1 MDADLSE
8 NRFLTTELLTASFGL
23 QASPKPSSNPIIK
36 NMGKIKI
43 LSADVANKI
52 AAGEVVERPASV
64 IKELIENAVD
74 AGSTSIR
81 VEIRAG
87 GKRLIHVSDNGSGM
101 EREDALL
108 ALERH
113 ATSKVNR
120 IEDLECIQTFGFRG
134 EALASIASVSQFEL
148 LTRTADALE
157 GTKVSVEGGVFR
169 SVQESGCSPGT
180 HMSINNLFYN
190 VPARL
195 KFLKTDTTEMNHVTN
210 QVTWAALAH
219 PNIHFSLT
227 HNGRSILDVRAC
239 DSHLERVRLL
249 YGKEFADNLIEFTEE
264 LPDLKIYGL
273 LGKPEF
279 TKPNR
284 EYQLFFL
291 NQRPIRSRIIGAALT
306 EALDAMVAKGRQP
319 VALLFLTLEPETVD
333 VNVHPAKI
341 EVRFRNERTIY
352 SGIVRILRNAV
363 HKAKYI
369 PKIETP
375 AEPTQSEE
383 DAETRDTSIQQRI
396 STPRHIPTARGQR
409 ATTPVAR
416 TQRTETPPVPT
427 QEVGDGEQE
436 TEIIDASAV
445 QAPSTPTEIVVQ
457 PPQQE
462 IPDGVNLSLLDFEDV
477 QLKTNLFKTYIVAE
491 AGDKI
496 FFIDQH
502 VAAERVL
509 YERFVNQMQA
519 EGIPVQG
526 LLLPVTLEA
535 TPQQLSI
542 LKVHGDIFNKLGFD
556 LEEFGGNTILIR
568 AIPSPLPTRV
578 AAQTITDLLDK
589 LPEAPHTE
597 VQLPEAIDNAL
608 ITLACKSAVKAG
620 DTLDTKEMINLIKEL
635 SEAKLP
641 FNCPHSRPI
650 IVEMGRDELER
661 RFHR

>member
-1 MDADLSE
+1 M
-8 NRFLTTELLTASFGL
+8 
-23 QASPKPSSNPIIK
+23 P
-36 NMGKIKI
+36 KIKI

-64 IKELIENAVD
+64 VKELVENAVD
-74 AGSTSIR
+74 AGSTNIR

-87 GKRLIHVSDNGSGM
+87 GKRLIRVSDNGIGM
-101 EREDALL
+101 AREDALL

-120 IEDLECIQTFGFRG
+120 IEDLENIQTFGFRG

-148 LTRTADALE
+148 LTRAADAME
-157 GTKVSVEGGVFR
+157 GTKVNVDGGVFR

-195 KFLKTDTTEMNHVTN
+195 KFLKSDTTEVNHITN

-219 PNIHFSLT
+219 PNIQFSLT

-239 DSHLERVRLL
+239 DTYLARARLI
-249 YGKEFADNLIEFTEE
+249 YGKEFAENLIEFEEE
-264 LPDLKIYGL
+264 LPDLQLYCL

-284 EYQLFFL
+284 DYQLSFL
-291 NQRPIRSRIIGAALT
+291 NQRPIRSRIINAAIT
-306 EALDAMVAKGRQP
+306 EALGAMVAKDRQP
-319 VALLFLTLEPETVD
+319 VALLFLTMEPNTVD

-341 EVRFRNERTIY
+341 EVRFRNERMVY
-352 SGIVRILRNAV
+352 SGIVRIIRSAIQ
-363 HKAKYI
+363 KAKYI

-375 AEPTQSEE
+375 IENADEDGRGVRNIAGARPGRRMPPRQRPSPTWTGGHPNKPSGAGVQNDSTASIDDVTAARE
-383 DAETRDTSIQQRI
+383 DNVNPPD
-396 STPRHIPTARGQR
+396 
-409 ATTPVAR
+409 AT
-416 TQRTETPPVPT
+416 
-427 QEVGDGEQE
+427 EQPLG
-436 TEIIDASAV
+436 T
-445 QAPSTPTEIVVQ
+445 TKNVQ
-457 PPQQE
+457 PPQQP
-462 IPDGVNLSLLDFEDV
+462 IPGGARLTLLDFDGVE
-477 QLKTNLFKTYIVAE
+477 LKTNLFKTYIVAE
-491 AGDKI
+491 AKDKV

-509 YERFVNQMQA
+509 YERFVHQLK
-519 EGIPVQG
+519 EDGIPVQG
-526 LLLPVTLEA
+526 LLLPVTLES
-535 TPQQLSI
+535 TPQQI
-542 LKVHGDIFNKLGFD
+542 ATFKMHGDIFKKLGFD
-556 LEEFGGNTILIR
+556 LEDFGGNTILIR
-568 AIPSPLPTRV
+568 AIPSPLPTRA
-578 AAQTITDLLDK
+578 AAQAVTDLLDG
-589 LPEAPHTE
+589 LPEEPPSE
-597 VQLPEAIDNAL
+597 VQLPEALDKAL

-620 DTLDTKEMINLIKEL
+620 DALDTKEMLNLVREL

>member
-1 MDADLSE
+1 M
-8 NRFLTTELLTASFGL
+8 
-23 QASPKPSSNPIIK
+23 P
-36 NMGKIKI
+36 KIKI

-64 IKELIENAVD
+64 VKELVENAVD

-81 VEIRAG
+81 VEVRAG
-87 GKRLIHVSDNGSGM
+87 GKRLIRASDNGTGM
-101 EREDALL
+101 MREDALL

-120 IEDLECIQTFGFRG
+120 IEDLDQIQTFGFRG

-148 LTRTADALE
+148 LTRTADALT
-157 GTKVSVEGGVFR
+157 GTKVNVDGGVFR
-169 SVQESGCSPGT
+169 AVQESGCSPGT
-180 HMSINNLFYN
+180 HMSVNNLFYN

-195 KFLKTDTTEMNHVTN
+195 KFLKTDTTEMNHVTK
-210 QVTWAALAH
+210 QVTWTALAH
-219 PNIHFSLT
+219 PNVQFSLT
-227 HNGRSILDVRAC
+227 HNTRSILDVRAC
-239 DSHLERVRLL
+239 DAHLERVRLI
-249 YGKEFADNLIEFTEE
+249 YGKEFAENLIEFTEE
-264 LPDLKIYGL
+264 LPDLKMYGL

-291 NQRPIRSRIIGAALT
+291 NQRPIRSHIISAALT
-306 EALDAMVAKGRQP
+306 EALNSMIAKDRQP
-319 VALLFLTLEPETVD
+319 VAFLFLTLDPEAVD

-352 SGIVRILRNAV
+352 SGIVRMLRNAI

-375 AEPTQSEE
+375 VESSQSEG
-383 DAETRDTSIQQRI
+383 DTDTRDISLSQRV
-396 STPRHIPTARGQR
+396 STPRHTPGPRTRGRHSDERMGHTGHGQR
-409 ATTPVAR
+409 TTPVAQ
-416 TQRTETPPVPT
+416 TSSVPSLQTEDNST
-427 QEVGDGEQE
+427 E
-436 TEIIDASAV
+436 TEITDVPEMQIPV
-445 QAPSTPTEIVVQ
+445 TPPGIVVQ
-457 PPQQE
+457 PPQQQ
-462 IPDGVNLSLLDFEDV
+462 IPEGVNLSLLDFENV

-491 AGDKI
+491 ARDKI

-519 EGIPVQG
+519 DGIPVQG
-526 LLLPVTLEA
+526 LLLPVTLETTA
-535 TPQQLSI
+535 QQLGT
-542 LKVHGDIFNKLGFD
+542 LKIHGDIFKKIGFD

-578 AAQTITDLLDK
+578 AAQTVTDLLDK
-589 LPEAPHTE
+589 LPTAPHTD
-597 VQLPEAIDNAL
+597 VQIPEAIDKAL

-620 DTLDTKEMINLIKEL
+620 DTLDTKEMMNLIKEL

>member
-1 MDADLSE
+1 M
-8 NRFLTTELLTASFGL
+8 
-23 QASPKPSSNPIIK
+23 P
-36 NMGKIKI
+36 KIKI

-64 IKELIENAVD
+64 VKELVENAID
-74 AGSTSIR
+74 AGGTSIR

-87 GKRLIHVSDNGSGM
+87 GKRLIRVSDNGAGM

-113 ATSKVNR
+113 ATSKVNG

-134 EALASIASVSQFEL
+134 EALASIASVSQCEL

-157 GTKVSVEGGVFR
+157 GTKVDVEGGVFR
-169 SVQESGCSPGT
+169 SVKESGCSPGT

-195 KFLKTDTTEMNHVTN
+195 KFLKTDTTEMNHITN

-219 PNIHFSLT
+219 PNIHFSLA
-227 HNGRSILDVRAC
+227 HNGRSVLDVRSC
-239 DSHLERVRLL
+239 DSYLERARLL
-249 YGKEFADNLIEFTEE
+249 YGREFAENLIEFTEE
-264 LPDLKIYGL
+264 LPDLKMYGL

-306 EALDAMVAKGRQP
+306 EALDAMVAKDRQP

-333 VNVHPAKI
+333 VNVHPAKF

-352 SGIVRILRNAV
+352 SGVVRMLRDAV
-363 HKAKYI
+363 HRAKYI

-375 AEPTQSEE
+375 IEPTQSKG
-383 DAETRDTSIQQRI
+383 ETEGSRDTPLSQRV
-396 STPRHIPTARGQR
+396 STPGSPPVAGRGQR
-409 ATTPVAR
+409 TTPIAQVHR
-416 TQRTETPPVPT
+416 RQTSPVTP
-427 QEVGDGEQE
+427 QE
-436 TEIIDASAV
+436 TESSDQETINTSEA
-445 QAPSTPTEIVVQ
+445 QTPSIPTEIVVQ
-457 PPQQE
+457 PPQQR
-462 IPDGVNLSLLDFEDV
+462 IPDDANLSLLDFENV
-477 QLKTNLFKTYIVAE
+477 QLKTNLFKTYIVVE
-491 AGDKI
+491 SGDKI

-509 YERFVNQMQA
+509 YERFVNQV
-519 EGIPVQG
+519 ETDGIPVQG
-526 LLLPVTLEA
+526 LLLPVTLEV
-535 TPQQLSI
+535 TPQQLGV
-542 LKVHGDIFNKLGFD
+542 LKIHGDIFKKLGFD
-556 LEEFGGNTILIR
+556 LDEFGGNTILIR

-578 AAQTITDLLDK
+578 AAQTVTDLLDK
-589 LPEAPHTE
+589 LPEAPHTD
-597 VQLPEAIDNAL
+597 VQIPEALDNAL

>member
-1 MDADLSE
+1 
-8 NRFLTTELLTASFGL
+8 
-23 QASPKPSSNPIIK
+23 
-36 NMGKIKI
+36 MGKIKI

-64 IKELIENAVD
+64 VKELIENAVD

-87 GKRLIHVSDNGSGM
+87 GKRLIHVSDNGTGM

-113 ATSKVNR
+113 ATSKVDR
-120 IEDLECIQTFGFRG
+120 IEDLESIQTFGFRG

-157 GTKVSVEGGVFR
+157 GTKVNVDGGVFR

-180 HMSINNLFYN
+180 HTSINNLFYN

-227 HNGRSILDVRAC
+227 HNGRTIHDVRAC

-249 YGKEFADNLIEFTEE
+249 YGKEFAENLIEFTEE
-264 LPDLKIYGL
+264 LPELKIYGL

-369 PKIETP
+369 PKVETP
-375 AEPTQSEE
+375 TEPTQSEE
-383 DAETRDTSIQQRI
+383 DAETRDTSLSGRI
-396 STPRHIPTARGQR
+396 STPRHIPTAGGQR

-416 TQRTETPPVPT
+416 TQPVPT
-427 QEVGDGEQE
+427 QETETSEQE
-436 TEIIDASAV
+436 TETPNATEV
-445 QAPSTPTEIVVQ
+445 QTPSTSTEIVVQ

-462 IPDGVNLSLLDFEDV
+462 IPDGVNLSLLDFENV
-477 QLKTNLFKTYIVAE
+477 QLKANLFKTYIVAE
-491 AGDKI
+491 AKDKI

-519 EGIPVQG
+519 DGIPVQG

-535 TPQQLSI
+535 TPQQLSA
-542 LKVHGDIFNKLGFD
+542 LKVHGDIFEKLGFD

-578 AAQTITDLLDK
+578 AAQTVTDLLDK
-589 LPEAPHTE
+589 LPEAPHTD
-597 VQLPEAIDNAL
+597 VQLPEAIDDAL
-608 ITLACKSAVKAG
+608 IMLACKSAVKAG
-620 DTLDTKEMINLIKEL
+620 DTLDTKEMMNLIKEL
-635 SEAKLP
+635 SEAKHP

-650 IVEMGRDELER
+650 IVEVGRDELER
-661 RFHR
+661 WFHR

>member
-396 STPRHIPTARGQR
+396 STPRHVPTARGQR

>member
-1 MDADLSE
+1 
-8 NRFLTTELLTASFGL
+8 
-23 QASPKPSSNPIIK
+23 
-36 NMGKIKI
+36 MGKIKI

-64 IKELIENAVD
+64 VKELIENAVD

-87 GKRLIHVSDNGSGM
+87 GKRLIHVSDNGIGM

-157 GTKVSVEGGVFR
+157 GTKVSVDGGVFR

-239 DSHLERVRLL
+239 DSHLERIRLL
-249 YGKEFADNLIEFTEE
+249 YGKEFAENLIEFTED
-264 LPDLKIYGL
+264 LSDLKVYGL

-319 VALLFLTLEPETVD
+319 VALLFLTLDPETVD

-369 PKIETP
+369 PKVETHV
-375 AEPTQSEE
+375 EPMESEE
-383 DAETRDTSIQQRI
+383 GTETRDTSLSGRI
-396 STPRHIPTARGQR
+396 STPGSPPVTGKGRHTPTGGGQR
-409 ATTPVAR
+409 ATTPIAR
-416 TQRTETPPVPT
+416 TQRTATPPVPT
-427 QEVGDGEQE
+427 QETENTEHAPE
-436 TEIIDASAV
+436 TIDTSEV
-445 QAPSTPTEIVVQ
+445 QAPSTPAEIVVQ
-457 PPQQE
+457 PPQQD
-462 IPDGVNLSLLDFEDV
+462 IPDGVNLSLLDFENV

-491 AGDKI
+491 AKDKI

-535 TPQQLSI
+535 TPQQLST
-542 LKVHGDIFNKLGFD
+542 LKIHGDIFEKLGFD

-578 AAQTITDLLDK
+578 TAQTITDLLDK

-620 DTLDTKEMINLIKEL
+620 DTLDTKEMMNLIKEL
-635 SEAKLP
+635 SQAKLP

>member
-1 MDADLSE
+1 M
-8 NRFLTTELLTASFGL
+8 
-23 QASPKPSSNPIIK
+23 P
-36 NMGKIKI
+36 KIKI

-64 IKELIENAVD
+64 VKELIENAVD
-74 AGSTSIR
+74 AESTSIR

-87 GKRLIHVSDNGSGM
+87 GKRLIHVSDNGTGM

-113 ATSKVNR
+113 ATSKVDR

-157 GTKVSVEGGVFR
+157 GTKVNVDGGVFR
-169 SVQESGCSPGT
+169 AVEESGCSPGT

-227 HNGRSILDVRAC
+227 HNGRTILDVRAC

-249 YGKEFADNLIEFTEE
+249 YGKEFAENLIEFSED
-264 LPDLKIYGL
+264 LPDLKVYGL

-306 EALDAMVAKGRQP
+306 ESLDAMVAKGRQP
-319 VALLFLTLEPETVD
+319 VALLFLTLEPDTVD

-375 AEPTQSEE
+375 VEPTQSEA
-383 DAETRDTSIQQRI
+383 DTETRDTSLSQRI
-396 STPRHIPTARGQR
+396 STQRTPSVAGSQQR
-409 ATTPVAR
+409 ATTPITQPQR
-416 TQRTETPPVPT
+416 TQAPSVVPS
-427 QEVGDGEQE
+427 QE
-436 TEIIDASAV
+436 TEDTQQEPETVDTSET
-445 QAPSTPTEIVVQ
+445 QTPSTPTEIVVQ

-462 IPDGVNLSLLDFEDV
+462 IPEGVNLSLLDFKNV

-491 AGDKI
+491 AEDKI

-519 EGIPVQG
+519 DGIPVQG

-535 TPQQLSI
+535 TPQQLGA
-542 LKVHGDIFNKLGFD
+542 LKIHGDIFKKLGFD

-578 AAQTITDLLDK
+578 AAQTVTDLLDK

-620 DTLDTKEMINLIKEL
+620 DTLDTKEMMNLIKEL

>member
-1 MDADLSE
+1 
-8 NRFLTTELLTASFGL
+8 
-23 QASPKPSSNPIIK
+23 
-36 NMGKIKI
+36 MGKIKI

-64 IKELIENAVD
+64 VKELIENAID
-74 AGSTSIR
+74 AGGTSIR
-81 VEIRAG
+81 VEVRAG
-87 GKRLIHVSDNGSGM
+87 GKRLIRVSDNGIGM

-120 IEDLECIQTFGFRG
+120 IEDLERIHTFGFRG

-148 LTRTADALE
+148 LTRTPDALE
-157 GTKVSVEGGVFR
+157 GTKVDVEGGVFR

-195 KFLKTDTTEMNHVTN
+195 KFLKTDTTEMNHIAN

-219 PNIHFSLT
+219 PKIHFSLT
-227 HNGRSILDVRAC
+227 HNGRSILDVRSC
-239 DSHLERVRLL
+239 DSYLERVRLL
-249 YGKEFADNLIEFTEE
+249 YGREFAENLIEFTEE
-264 LPDLKIYGL
+264 LPDLKMYGL

-306 EALDAMVAKGRQP
+306 EALDAMVAKDRQP

-352 SGIVRILRNAV
+352 SGVVRMLRDAL
-363 HKAKYI
+363 HKTKYI
-369 PKIETP
+369 PKIETLI
-375 AEPTQSEE
+375 ESTHSEE
-383 DAETRDTSIQQRI
+383 NTQNRDVSLSRRI
-396 STPRHIPTARGQR
+396 STPGSPSGTGQR
-409 ATTPVAR
+409 
-416 TQRTETPPVPT
+416 QRTTSIPQAHPLQTPPVTP
-427 QEVGDGEQE
+427 QE
-436 TEIIDASAV
+436 TEDTDQTSGA
-445 QAPSTPTEIVVQ
+445 QTPSTSPEIVVQ
-457 PPQQE
+457 PPQPGISDE
-462 IPDGVNLSLLDFEDV
+462 ANLSLLDFENV
-477 QLKTNLFKTYIVAE
+477 QLKTNLFKTYIVVE

-509 YERFVNQMQA
+509 YERFVNQV
-519 EGIPVQG
+519 ETDGIPVQG
-526 LLLPVTLEA
+526 LLLPVTLEV
-535 TPQQLSI
+535 TPQQLGV
-542 LKVHGDIFNKLGFD
+542 LKIHGDIFKKLGFD

-568 AIPSPLPTRV
+568 AIPSSLPTRV
-578 AAQTITDLLDK
+578 AAQTVTDLLDK
-589 LPEAPHTE
+589 LPESPHTD
-597 VQLPEAIDNAL
+597 VQIPEAIDNAL

-620 DTLDTKEMINLIKEL
+620 DTLDTKEMMNLIKEL

>member
-1 MDADLSE
+1 M
-8 NRFLTTELLTASFGL
+8 
-23 QASPKPSSNPIIK
+23 P
-36 NMGKIKI
+36 KIKI

-64 IKELIENAVD
+64 VKELIENAVD
-74 AGSTSIR
+74 AGSTSVR

-87 GKRLIHVSDNGSGM
+87 GKRLIHVSDNGIGM

-113 ATSKVNR
+113 ATSKVDR
-120 IEDLECIQTFGFRG
+120 IEDLDDIQTFGFRG

-148 LTRTADALE
+148 LTRPADALE
-157 GTKVSVEGGVFR
+157 GTKVNVDGGVFR
-169 SVQESGCSPGT
+169 AVEESGCSPGT

-249 YGKEFADNLIEFTEE
+249 YGKEFAENLIEFTEE
-264 LPDLKIYGL
+264 LPDLKVYGL

-375 AEPTQSEE
+375 VEPTQPE
-383 DAETRDTSIQQRI
+383 DDTETRDTSLSGRI
-396 STPRHIPTARGQR
+396 STPRHTPSVTTQR
-409 ATTPVAR
+409 TQHATTPTTQPQR
-416 TQRTETPPVPT
+416 TQTPAVVPPQDTGDSEPETKPVSTSEAQTAPT
-427 QEVGDGEQE
+427 SPEV
-436 TEIIDASAV
+436 
-445 QAPSTPTEIVVQ
+445 VVQ

-462 IPDGVNLSLLDFEDV
+462 IPEGVNLSLLDFKNV

-491 AGDKI
+491 AEDKI

-519 EGIPVQG
+519 DGIPVQG

-535 TPQQLSI
+535 TPQQLGT
-542 LKVHGDIFNKLGFD
+542 LKIHGDIFKKLGFD

>member
-1 MDADLSE
+1 MKAISHRRIHATVIYIKMLSRYGVGLKPQNRSE
-8 NRFLTTELLTASFGL
+8 N
-23 QASPKPSSNPIIK
+23 PIFK

-64 IKELIENAVD
+64 VKELVENSVD
-74 AGSTSIR
+74 AESTSIR

-87 GKRLIHVSDNGSGM
+87 GKRLIHVSDNGIGM
-101 EREDALL
+101 AREDALL

-120 IEDLECIQTFGFRG
+120 IEDLARIQTFGFRG

-157 GTKVSVEGGVFR
+157 GTKVNVEGGVFR

-180 HMSINNLFYN
+180 HTSINNLFYN

-195 KFLKTDTTEMNHVTN
+195 KFLKTDTTEINHITN
-210 QVTWAALAH
+210 QVNWAALAH
-219 PNIHFSLT
+219 PNIHFSLA
-227 HNGRSILDVRAC
+227 HNGRSTLDVRAC

-249 YGKEFADNLIEFTEE
+249 YGKEFAENLIEFTED
-264 LPDLKIYGL
+264 LPDLKVYGL

-284 EYQLFFL
+284 DYQLFFL
-291 NQRPIRSRIIGAALT
+291 NQRPIRSRVIGAALA
-306 EALDAMVAKGRQP
+306 EALDAMIAKGRHP
-319 VALLFLTLEPETVD
+319 VALLFLTLDPEAVD

-375 AEPTQSEE
+375 VESDSTES
-383 DAETRDTSIQQRI
+383 RDTVT
-396 STPRHIPTARGQR
+396 TPRHIPQR
-409 ATTPVAR
+409 TTPIAR
-416 TQRTETPPVPT
+416 TQRTETPPVQQQQTEDTDVDTSEAQTLPT
-427 QEVGDGEQE
+427 PPEV
-436 TEIIDASAV
+436 V
-445 QAPSTPTEIVVQ
+445 
-457 PPQQE
+457 
-462 IPDGVNLSLLDFEDV
+462 LDFENV

-519 EGIPVQG
+519 DGIPVQG

-535 TPQQLSI
+535 TSQQLSA
-542 LKVHGDIFNKLGFD
+542 LKTHGDIFEKLGFD

-568 AIPSPLPTRV
+568 AIPAPLPTRV
-578 AAQTITDLLDK
+578 AAQTVTDLLDK
-589 LPEAPHTE
+589 LPEEPHTD
-597 VQLPEAIDNAL
+597 VQLPEAIDDAL

-620 DTLDTKEMINLIKEL
+620 DTLDMKEMTNLIKEL
-635 SEAKLP
+635 SQAKLP

>member
-1 MDADLSE
+1 M
-8 NRFLTTELLTASFGL
+8 
-23 QASPKPSSNPIIK
+23 P
-36 NMGKIKI
+36 KIKI

-64 IKELIENAVD
+64 VKELIENAID
-74 AGSTSIR
+74 AESTSIR

-87 GKRLIHVSDNGSGM
+87 GKRLIRVSDNGSGM

-113 ATSKVNR
+113 ATSKVGR
-120 IEDLECIQTFGFRG
+120 VEDLERIQTFGFRG

-148 LTRTADALE
+148 LTRTADTLE
-157 GTKVSVEGGVFR
+157 GTRVDVEGGVFR

-195 KFLKTDTTEMNHVTN
+195 KFLKTDTTEMNHITN

-219 PNIHFSLT
+219 PKIHFSLT
-227 HNGRSILDVRAC
+227 HNGRSILDVRSC
-239 DSHLERVRLL
+239 DAYLERARLL
-249 YGKEFADNLIEFTEE
+249 YGREFAENLIEFTEK
-264 LPDLKIYGL
+264 LPDLKMYGL

-306 EALDAMVAKGRQP
+306 EALDAMVAKDRQP
-319 VALLFLTLEPETVD
+319 VALLFLTLDPETVD

-352 SGIVRILRNAV
+352 SGVVRMLRDAL
-363 HKAKYI
+363 HKTKYI

-375 AEPTQSEE
+375 IEPSQSE
-383 DAETRDTSIQQRI
+383 RDTENRDTGLSQRV
-396 STPRHIPTARGQR
+396 STPRHTPGTPPVTGRGQR
-409 ATTPVAR
+409 TTPI
-416 TQRTETPPVPT
+416 TQGRESRLETAPTRVPQEPKDRD
-427 QEVGDGEQE
+427 QEVINTSEAQ
-436 TEIIDASAV
+436 T
-445 QAPSTPTEIVVQ
+445 PSTPTEIVVQ
-457 PPQQE
+457 PPQHR
-462 IPDGVNLSLLDFEDV
+462 IPDDANLSLLNFENV
-477 QLKTNLFKTYIVAE
+477 QLKTNLFKTYIVVE
-491 AGDKI
+491 ARDKI

-509 YERFVNQMQA
+509 YERFVNQV
-519 EGIPVQG
+519 ETDGIPVQG
-526 LLLPVTLEA
+526 LLLPVTLEV
-535 TPQQLSI
+535 TPQQLGV
-542 LKVHGDIFNKLGFD
+542 LKIHGDIFKKLGFD
-556 LEEFGGNTILIR
+556 LDEFGGNTILIR
-568 AIPSPLPTRV
+568 AIPSSLPTRV
-578 AAQTITDLLDK
+578 AAQTVTDLLDK
-589 LPEAPHTE
+589 LPEAPHTD
-597 VQLPEAIDNAL
+597 VQIPEAIDNAL

-620 DTLDTKEMINLIKEL
+620 DTLDTKEMMNLIKEL

>member
-1 MDADLSE
+1 MA
-8 NRFLTTELLTASFGL
+8 
-23 QASPKPSSNPIIK
+23 
-36 NMGKIKI
+36 KIKI

-64 IKELIENAVD
+64 VKELIENAVD
-74 AGSTSIR
+74 AESTSIR

-87 GKRLIHVSDNGSGM
+87 GKRLIHVSDNGVGM
-101 EREDALL
+101 AREDALL

-113 ATSKVNR
+113 ATSKVSR
-120 IEDLECIQTFGFRG
+120 IEDLEHIQTFGFRG

-157 GTKVSVEGGVFR
+157 GTKVNVDGGVFR

-219 PNIHFSLT
+219 PNIHFVLT
-227 HNGRSILDVRAC
+227 HNGRAIHDVRAC
-239 DSHLERVRLL
+239 DSHLERIRLL
-249 YGKEFADNLIEFTEE
+249 YGKEFAENLIEFTEE
-264 LPDLKIYGL
+264 LPELKIYGL

-279 TKPNR
+279 TKANR
-284 EYQLFFL
+284 EYQLFFM
-291 NQRPIRSRIIGAALT
+291 NQRPIRSRIIGAALK
-306 EALDAMVAKGRQP
+306 EGFDAMVAKDRQP
-319 VALLFLTLEPETVD
+319 VALLFLTLDPEAVD

-352 SGIVRILRNAV
+352 SGIVRMLRNAL

-375 AEPTQSEE
+375 VEPTQTEAGTENSE
-383 DAETRDTSIQQRI
+383 THVSQRVPTPSSTSV
-396 STPRHIPTARGQR
+396 SGRGHP
-409 ATTPVAR
+409 TTPVNR
-416 TQRTETPPVPT
+416 TQRTYTPPVPT
-427 QEVGDGEQE
+427 QRPVADTGQE
-436 TEIIDASAV
+436 TEEATETSGV
-445 QAPSTPTEIVVQ
+445 QVSPTPTETVVQ

-462 IPDGVNLSLLDFEDV
+462 IPDGVNLSLLDFENV
-477 QLKTNLFKTYIVAE
+477 QLKANLFKTYIVAE

-509 YERFVNQMQA
+509 YERYVNQMQA
-519 EGIPVQG
+519 DGIPVQG

-535 TPQQLSI
+535 TPQQLSA
-542 LKVHGDIFNKLGFD
+542 LKVHGDIFSKLGFD

-578 AAQTITDLLDK
+578 AAQTVTDLLDK
-589 LPEAPHTE
+589 LPEEPHTD

-608 ITLACKSAVKAG
+608 VTLACKSAVKAG
-620 DTLDTKEMINLIKEL
+620 DTLDMKEMVNLIKEL
-635 SEAKLP
+635 SQAKHP

>member
-1 MDADLSE
+1 M
-8 NRFLTTELLTASFGL
+8 
-23 QASPKPSSNPIIK
+23 P
-36 NMGKIKI
+36 KIKI

-64 IKELIENAVD
+64 VKELIENAVD
-74 AGSTSIR
+74 AESTSIR
-81 VEIRAG
+81 VEVRAG
-87 GKRLIHVSDNGSGM
+87 GKRLIHVFDNGSGM

-120 IEDLECIQTFGFRG
+120 IEDLTQIQTFGFRG

-148 LTRTADALE
+148 LTRTPDALI
-157 GTKVSVEGGVFR
+157 GTKVNVDGGVFR

-180 HMSINNLFYN
+180 HMSVNNLFYN

-195 KFLKTDTTEMNHVTN
+195 KFLKTDTTEMNHVTR
-210 QVTWAALAH
+210 QVTWTALAH
-219 PNIHFSLT
+219 PNIQFSLT
-227 HNGRSILDVRAC
+227 HNSRSILDVRAC
-239 DSHLERVRLL
+239 DSHLERVRLI

-264 LPDLKIYGL
+264 LPDLKMYGL

-291 NQRPIRSRIIGAALT
+291 NQRPIRSPIIAAALT
-306 EALDAMVAKGRQP
+306 EALSSMIAKDRQP
-319 VALLFLTLEPETVD
+319 VALLFLTLDPEAVD

-352 SGIVRILRNAV
+352 SGIVRMLRNAI

-369 PKIETP
+369 PKIET
-375 AEPTQSEE
+375 AVEPSQSE
-383 DAETRDTSIQQRI
+383 ATAKHRDISLPQRV
-396 STPRHIPTARGQR
+396 STPITGKGQRTQFRGQ
-409 ATTPVAR
+409 P
-416 TQRTETPPVPT
+416 
-427 QEVGDGEQE
+427 
-436 TEIIDASAV
+436 SAV
-445 QAPSTPTEIVVQ
+445 SSQPESPVEAESGSLELQTSHTSPATDNQQIVAPTEIVVQ
-457 PPQQE
+457 PPQQQVPE
-462 IPDGVNLSLLDFEDV
+462 DTDLSLLDFEHI
-477 QLKTNLFKTYIVAE
+477 QLKTNLFKTYIVVE
-491 AGDKI
+491 ARDKI

-509 YERFVNQMQA
+509 YERFVNQMKTD
-519 EGIPVQG
+519 GIPVQG

-535 TPQQLSI
+535 TAQQLGT
-542 LKVHGDIFNKLGFD
+542 LKIHGDIFKKLGFD

-568 AIPSPLPTRV
+568 AIPAPLPTRV
-578 AAQTITDLLDK
+578 AAQTVTDLLDK
-589 LPEAPHTE
+589 LPTQPHTE
-597 VQLPEAIDNAL
+597 VQIPEAIDNAL

-620 DTLDTKEMINLIKEL
+620 DTLDTKEMINLLKEL

>member
-1 MDADLSE
+1 MLRLTGYHRETKWNDAQIL
-8 NRFLTTELLTASFGL
+8 
-23 QASPKPSSNPIIK
+23 IIK
-36 NMGKIKI
+36 NMSKIKI

-64 IKELIENAVD
+64 VKELIENAVD
-74 AGSTSIR
+74 AEGTSIR
-81 VEIRAG
+81 VEVRAG

-120 IEDLECIQTFGFRG
+120 IEDLEQIQTFGFRG

-148 LTRTADALE
+148 LTRTPDALI
-157 GTKVSVEGGVFR
+157 GTKVNVDGGVFR
-169 SVQESGCSPGT
+169 SVEESGCSPGT
-180 HMSINNLFYN
+180 HMSVNNLFYN

-195 KFLKTDTTEMNHVTN
+195 KFLKTDTTEMNHVTK
-210 QVTWAALAH
+210 QVTWTALAH

-227 HNGRSILDVRAC
+227 HNSRSILDVRAC
-239 DSHLERVRLL
+239 DSHLERVRLV

-264 LPDLKIYGL
+264 LPDLKMYGL

-291 NQRPIRSRIIGAALT
+291 NQRPIRSPIISAALT
-306 EALDAMVAKGRQP
+306 EALSSMIAKDRQP
-319 VALLFLTLEPETVD
+319 VALLFLTLDPEAVD

-352 SGIVRILRNAV
+352 SGIVRMLRNAI

-369 PKIETP
+369 PKIET
-375 AEPTQSEE
+375 AVEPSQSEE
-383 DAETRDTSIQQRI
+383 AAKQRDIGLSRRI
-396 STPRHIPTARGQR
+396 STSRHVPQR
-409 ATTPVAR
+409 TTPI
-416 TQRTETPPVPT
+416 TQTQQTQTPIASRHQTVDDREETETTEASEAQTPVTPP
-427 QEVGDGEQE
+427 
-436 TEIIDASAV
+436 
-445 QAPSTPTEIVVQ
+445 EIVVQ
-457 PPQQE
+457 PPQQ
-462 IPDGVNLSLLDFEDV
+462 IPEDADLSLLDFEHI
-477 QLKTNLFKTYIVAE
+477 QLKTNLFKTYIVVE
-491 AGDKI
+491 ARDKI

-509 YERFVNQMQA
+509 YERFVNQMKTD
-519 EGIPVQG
+519 GIPVQG

-535 TPQQLSI
+535 TAEQLGT
-542 LKVHGDIFNKLGFD
+542 LKIHGDIFKKLGFD

-568 AIPSPLPTRV
+568 AIPAPLPTRV
-578 AAQTITDLLDK
+578 AAQTVTDLLDK
-589 LPEAPHTE
+589 LPTQPHTE
-597 VQLPEAIDNAL
+597 VEIPEAIDNAL

-620 DTLDTKEMINLIKEL
+620 DTLDTKEMINLLKEL

>member
-1 MDADLSE
+1 M
-8 NRFLTTELLTASFGL
+8 
-23 QASPKPSSNPIIK
+23 P
-36 NMGKIKI
+36 KIKI
-43 LSADVANKI
+43 LSSDVANKI

-64 IKELIENAVD
+64 VKELIENAVD
-74 AGSTSIR
+74 AESTSVR
-81 VEIRAG
+81 VEVRAG

-120 IEDLECIQTFGFRG
+120 IEDLDQIQTFGFRG

-148 LTRTADALE
+148 LTRTPDALI
-157 GTKVSVEGGVFR
+157 GTKVNVDGGVFR
-169 SVQESGCSPGT
+169 SVEESGCSPGT
-180 HMSINNLFYN
+180 HMSVNNLFYN

-195 KFLKTDTTEMNHVTN
+195 KFLKTDTTEMNHVTR
-210 QVTWAALAH
+210 QVTWTALAH

-227 HNGRSILDVRAC
+227 HNSRSILDVRAC
-239 DSHLERVRLL
+239 DSHVERVRLV

-264 LPDLKIYGL
+264 LPDLKMYGL

-291 NQRPIRSRIIGAALT
+291 NQRPIRSHIIAAALT
-306 EALDAMVAKGRQP
+306 ESLSSMIAKDRQP
-319 VALLFLTLEPETVD
+319 VALLFLTLDPEAVD

-352 SGIVRILRNAV
+352 SGIVRMLRNAI

-369 PKIETP
+369 PKIETSVEP
-375 AEPTQSEE
+375 SQSAEDTER
-383 DAETRDTSIQQRI
+383 RDPSLSQRVSTS
-396 STPRHIPTARGQR
+396 RHAPQR
-409 ATTPVAR
+409 AAPITQ
-416 TQRTETPPVPT
+416 TQRTQTPFVPPHRA
-427 QEVGDGEQE
+427 ENNGAE
-436 TEIIDASAV
+436 TETTDRSEA
-445 QAPSTPTEIVVQ
+445 QAPTTPTEIVVQ
-457 PPQQE
+457 PPQQVPE
-462 IPDGVNLSLLDFEDV
+462 NADLSLLDFENV
-477 QLKTNLFKTYIVAE
+477 QLKTNLFKTYIVVE
-491 AGDKI
+491 ANDKI

-509 YERFVNQMQA
+509 YERFVNQMEA
-519 EGIPVQG
+519 DGIPVQG

-535 TPQQLSI
+535 TPEQLGT
-542 LKVHGDIFNKLGFD
+542 LKIHGDIFKKLGFD

-568 AIPSPLPTRV
+568 AIPAPLPTRV
-578 AAQTITDLLDK
+578 AAQTVTDLFAK
-589 LPEAPHTE
+589 LPTQPHTE
-597 VQLPEAIDNAL
+597 VQIPEAIDNAL

-620 DTLDTKEMINLIKEL
+620 DTLDTKEMINLLKEL

>member
-1 MDADLSE
+1 M
-8 NRFLTTELLTASFGL
+8 
-23 QASPKPSSNPIIK
+23 P
-36 NMGKIKI
+36 KIKI

-64 IKELIENAVD
+64 VKELIENALD

-87 GKRLIHVSDNGSGM
+87 GKRLIRVSDNGAGM

-120 IEDLECIQTFGFRG
+120 IEDLESIQTFGFRG
-134 EALASIASVSQFEL
+134 EALASIAAVSQFEL

-157 GTKVSVEGGVFR
+157 GTKVDVEGGVFR

-180 HMSINNLFYN
+180 HMSVNNLFYN

-195 KFLKTDTTEMNHVTN
+195 KFLKTDTTEMNHATN

-219 PNIHFSLT
+219 PKIHFSLM

-239 DSHLERVRLL
+239 DSYLERVRLL
-249 YGKEFADNLIEFTEE
+249 YGREFAENLIEFTEE

-306 EALDAMVAKGRQP
+306 EALDAMVAKDRQP

-352 SGIVRILRNAV
+352 SGVVRMIRNAV
-363 HKAKYI
+363 HKTKYI
-369 PKIETP
+369 PKIETSVEQSP
-375 AEPTQSEE
+375 SEE
-383 DAETRDTSIQQRI
+383 DAEDRDISLSQRVSTS
-396 STPRHIPTARGQR
+396 RHTAQR
-409 ATTPVAR
+409 ASTPVAR
-416 TQRTETPPVPT
+416 TQHAQTPNVPT
-427 QEVGDGEQE
+427 QEAEGIGQE
-436 TEIIDASAV
+436 AEAVDTSEV
-445 QAPSTPTEIVVQ
+445 QAPTTPTEVVVQ
-457 PPQQE
+457 PPQQQ
-462 IPDGVNLSLLDFEDV
+462 IPEGVNLSLLDFENV
-477 QLKTNLFKTYIVAE
+477 QLKANLFKTYIVAE
-491 AGDKI
+491 AEDKI

-509 YERFVNQMQA
+509 YERFVNQLKTD
-519 EGIPVQG
+519 GIPVQG

-535 TPQQLSI
+535 TPQQLGI
-542 LKVHGDIFNKLGFD
+542 LKIHGDIFKKLGFD

-578 AAQTITDLLDK
+578 ASQTVTDLLDK
-589 LPEAPHTE
+589 LPEEPHTD
-597 VQLPEAIDNAL
+597 VQIPEAMDNAL

-620 DTLDTKEMINLIKEL
+620 DTLDMKEMMNLIKEL

>member
-1 MDADLSE
+1 MA
-8 NRFLTTELLTASFGL
+8 
-23 QASPKPSSNPIIK
+23 
-36 NMGKIKI
+36 KIKI

-64 IKELIENAVD
+64 VKELIENAVD
-74 AGSTSIR
+74 AESTSIR

-87 GKRLIHVSDNGSGM
+87 GKRLIHVSDNGVGM

-113 ATSKVNR
+113 ATSKVSR

-148 LTRTADALE
+148 LTRTAEALE
-157 GTKVSVEGGVFR
+157 GTKVNVDGGVFR

-227 HNGRSILDVRAC
+227 HNGRTILDVRAC

-249 YGKEFADNLIEFTEE
+249 YGKEFAENLIEFTEE

-279 TKPNR
+279 TKTNR
-284 EYQLFFL
+284 EYQLFFM
-291 NQRPIRSRIIGAALT
+291 NQRPIRSRIIGAALK
-306 EALDAMVAKGRQP
+306 EGFDAMVAKDRQP
-319 VALLFLTLEPETVD
+319 VALLFLTLDPETVD

-352 SGIVRILRNAV
+352 SGIVRMLRNAV

-375 AEPTQSEE
+375 VESAQTEADTESRGTQTSQRVPAPSAASVTGRGQPTTPVTHTQQRHVPPIPTQRSEE
-383 DAETRDTSIQQRI
+383 DTGR
-396 STPRHIPTARGQR
+396 
-409 ATTPVAR
+409 
-416 TQRTETPPVPT
+416 
-427 QEVGDGEQE
+427 E
-436 TEIIDASAV
+436 TEETTDASDV
-445 QAPSTPTEIVVQ
+445 QTLSTPTEIVVQ

-462 IPDGVNLSLLDFEDV
+462 VPDGVILSLLDFENV
-477 QLKTNLFKTYIVAE
+477 QLKANLFKTYIVAE

-519 EGIPVQG
+519 DGIPVQG

-535 TPQQLSI
+535 TPQQLSA
-542 LKVHGDIFNKLGFD
+542 LKVHGDIFSKLGFD
-556 LEEFGGNTILIR
+556 LEAFGGNTILIR

-578 AAQTITDLLDK
+578 AAQTVTDLLDK
-589 LPEAPHTE
+589 LPEAPHTD

-620 DTLDTKEMINLIKEL
+620 DTLDMKEMVNLVKEL
-635 SEAKLP
+635 SEAKHP

>member
-1 MDADLSE
+1 M
-8 NRFLTTELLTASFGL
+8 
-23 QASPKPSSNPIIK
+23 P
-36 NMGKIKI
+36 KIKI

-64 IKELIENAVD
+64 VKELIENAVD

-87 GKRLIHVSDNGSGM
+87 GKRLIHVSDNGTGM

-157 GTKVSVEGGVFR
+157 GTKVSVDGGVFR

-227 HNGRSILDVRAC
+227 HNGRSMLDVRAC

-249 YGKEFADNLIEFTEE
+249 YGKEFAENLIEFTEE
-264 LPDLKIYGL
+264 LPDLKVYGL

-319 VALLFLTLEPETVD
+319 VALLFLTLDPETVD

-375 AEPTQSEE
+375 TEPTQSEE
-383 DAETRDTSIQQRI
+383 DVETHDTSQQRV
-396 STPRHIPTARGQR
+396 STPRHIPTAGGQR
-409 ATTPVAR
+409 ATTPIAG
-416 TQRTETPPVPT
+416 TQRTHVPPVPT
-427 QEVGDGEQE
+427 QETEASEQGTE
-436 TEIIDASAV
+436 TPNATEV
-445 QAPSTPTEIVVQ
+445 QTPSTPTEIVVQ

-477 QLKTNLFKTYIVAE
+477 QLKANLFKTYIVAE
-491 AGDKI
+491 AKDKI

-519 EGIPVQG
+519 DGIPVQG

-535 TPQQLSI
+535 TPQQLSA
-542 LKVHGDIFNKLGFD
+542 LKIHGDIFKKLGFD

-578 AAQTITDLLDK
+578 AAQTVTDLLDK
-589 LPEAPHTE
+589 LPETPHTD

-620 DTLDTKEMINLIKEL
+620 DTLDTKEMMNLIKEL
-635 SEAKLP
+635 SQAKHP

>member
-1 MDADLSE
+1 M
-8 NRFLTTELLTASFGL
+8 
-23 QASPKPSSNPIIK
+23 PKIR
-36 NMGKIKI
+36 I

-64 IKELIENAVD
+64 VKELIENAID

-87 GKRLIHVSDNGSGM
+87 GKRLIRVSDNGIGM
-101 EREDALL
+101 VREDALL

-113 ATSKVNR
+113 ATSKVNSVA
-120 IEDLECIQTFGFRG
+120 DLESIQTFGFRG

-148 LTRTADALE
+148 LTRTADAME
-157 GTKVSVEGGVFR
+157 GTKVTVDGGVFR
-169 SVQESGCSPGT
+169 SVEESGCSPGT

-195 KFLKTDTTEMNHVTN
+195 KFLKTDTTEINHITN

-219 PNIHFSLT
+219 PNIHFALT
-227 HNGRSILDVRAC
+227 HNNRTILDVRTC
-239 DSHLERVRLL
+239 DSHLARARLV
-249 YGKEFADNLIEFTEE
+249 YGKEFADNLIEFSEA
-264 LPDLKIYGL
+264 LPDLKMYGL
-273 LGKPEF
+273 IGKPEF

-306 EALDAMVAKGRQP
+306 EALDSMVAKDRQP
-319 VALLFLTLEPETVD
+319 VALLFLTLAPEGVD

-352 SGIVRILRNAV
+352 SGVVRMLRDAL
-363 HKAKYI
+363 HGAKYI

-375 AEPTQSEE
+375 IESQQSENAP
-383 DAETRDTSIQQRI
+383 DTRPTNVLR
-396 STPRHIPTARGQR
+396 PRH
-409 ATTPVAR
+409 
-416 TQRTETPPVPT
+416 TPPPHRSYSPGGTIPRAPQPT
-427 QEVGDGEQE
+427 IPQQTEHTGPPTTEASSPQTPEVV
-436 TEIIDASAV
+436 I
-445 QAPSTPTEIVVQ
+445 Q
-457 PPQQE
+457 PPQQR
-462 IPDGVNLSLLDFEDV
+462 IPDDVNLSLLNFENV
-477 QLKTNLFKTYIVAE
+477 QLKTNLFKTYIVLE
-491 AGDKI
+491 AADKI
-496 FFIDQH
+496 FFVDQH

-509 YERFVNQMQA
+509 YERFVGQV
-519 EGIPVQG
+519 ESDGIPVQG
-526 LLLPVTLEA
+526 LLLPVTLEV
-535 TPQQLSI
+535 TPQQLGVV
-542 LKVHGDIFNKLGFD
+542 KTHGDIFKKLGFD
-556 LEEFGGNTILIR
+556 LEEFGGNTLLIR

-578 AAQTITDLLDK
+578 AAQTVTDLLDK
-589 LPEAPHTE
+589 LPESPHTE
-597 VQLPEAIDNAL
+597 VNIPEAMDNAL

-620 DTLDTKEMINLIKEL
+620 DTLDTKEMLNLIKEL

>member
-1 MDADLSE
+1 MS
-8 NRFLTTELLTASFGL
+8 
-23 QASPKPSSNPIIK
+23 
-36 NMGKIKI
+36 KIKI
-43 LSADVANKI
+43 LSADIANKI

-64 IKELIENAVD
+64 VKELIENAID
-74 AGSTSIR
+74 AESSSIR

-87 GKRLIHVSDNGSGM
+87 GKRLIRVSDNGAGM

-113 ATSKVNR
+113 ATSKVGR
-120 IEDLECIQTFGFRG
+120 IEDLERIQTFGFRG

-157 GTKVSVEGGVFR
+157 GTKVDVEGGVFR

-195 KFLKTDTTEMNHVTN
+195 KFLKTDTTEMNHITN

-227 HNGRSILDVRAC
+227 HNGRSILDVRSC
-239 DSHLERVRLL
+239 DSYLERARLL
-249 YGKEFADNLIEFTEE
+249 YGREFAENLIEFTEE
-264 LPDLKIYGL
+264 LPDLKMYGL

-306 EALDAMVAKGRQP
+306 EALNAMVAKDRQP

-352 SGIVRILRNAV
+352 SGVVRILRDAV
-363 HKAKYI
+363 HRAKYI

-375 AEPTQSEE
+375 IESTQSEGDTE
-383 DAETRDTSIQQRI
+383 RRDTNLSQRI
-396 STPRHIPTARGQR
+396 STLGSPTVVGRGQR
-409 ATTPVAR
+409 TTPIPQP
-416 TQRTETPPVPT
+416 QRMQTPSVT
-427 QEVGDGEQE
+427 SQE
-436 TEIIDASAV
+436 TEDTDQTSEAHT
-445 QAPSTPTEIVVQ
+445 PSTPTEIVVQ
-457 PPQQE
+457 PPQQRM
-462 IPDGVNLSLLDFEDV
+462 PDDASLSLLDFENV
-477 QLKTNLFKTYIVAE
+477 QLKTNLFKTYIVVE

-509 YERFVNQMQA
+509 YERFVNQV
-519 EGIPVQG
+519 ETDGIPVQG
-526 LLLPVTLEA
+526 LLLPVTLEV
-535 TPQQLSI
+535 TPQQLGV
-542 LKVHGDIFNKLGFD
+542 LKIHGDLFKKLGFD
-556 LEEFGGNTILIR
+556 LDEFGGNTVLIR
-568 AIPSPLPTRV
+568 AIPSPLPTRI
-578 AAQTITDLLDK
+578 AAQTVTDLLDK
-589 LPEAPHTE
+589 LPEAPHTD
-597 VQLPEAIDNAL
+597 VQIPEAIDNAL

>member
-1 MDADLSE
+1 MS
-8 NRFLTTELLTASFGL
+8 
-23 QASPKPSSNPIIK
+23 
-36 NMGKIKI
+36 KIKI

-64 IKELIENAVD
+64 VKELIENAID

-87 GKRLIHVSDNGSGM
+87 GKRLIRVSDNGVGM

-113 ATSKVNR
+113 ATSKVGR
-120 IEDLECIQTFGFRG
+120 IEDLERIQTFGFRG

-157 GTKVSVEGGVFR
+157 GTKVDVEGGVFR

-195 KFLKTDTTEMNHVTN
+195 KFLKTDTTEMNHITN

-227 HNGRSILDVRAC
+227 HNGRSILDVRSC
-239 DSHLERVRLL
+239 DSYLERARLL
-249 YGKEFADNLIEFTEE
+249 YGREFAENLIEFTEE
-264 LPDLKIYGL
+264 LPDLKMYGL

-306 EALDAMVAKGRQP
+306 EALNAMVAKDRQP

-352 SGIVRILRNAV
+352 SGVVRMLRDAV
-363 HKAKYI
+363 HRAKYI

-375 AEPTQSEE
+375 IESTQSEGGTE
-383 DAETRDTSIQQRI
+383 RRDTNLSQRV
-396 STPRHIPTARGQR
+396 STPGSPTVVGRGQR
-409 ATTPVAR
+409 TTP
-416 TQRTETPPVPT
+416 TPQSQRMQTPSVT
-427 QEVGDGEQE
+427 SQE
-436 TEIIDASAV
+436 TENTDQTSEAHT
-445 QAPSTPTEIVVQ
+445 PSTPTEIVVQ
-457 PPQQE
+457 PPQQRM
-462 IPDGVNLSLLDFEDV
+462 PDDASLNLLDFENV
-477 QLKTNLFKTYIVAE
+477 QLKANLFKTYIVVE
-491 AGDKI
+491 TGDKI

-509 YERFVNQMQA
+509 YERFVNQV
-519 EGIPVQG
+519 ETDGIPVQG
-526 LLLPVTLEA
+526 LLLPVTLEV
-535 TPQQLSI
+535 TPQQLGV
-542 LKVHGDIFNKLGFD
+542 LKIHGDLFKKLGFD
-556 LEEFGGNTILIR
+556 LDEFGGNTVLIR
-568 AIPSPLPTRV
+568 AIPSPLPTRI
-578 AAQTITDLLDK
+578 AAQTVTDLLDK
-589 LPEAPHTE
+589 LPEAPHTD
-597 VQLPEAIDNAL
+597 VQIPEAIDNAL

>member
-1 MDADLSE
+1 M
-8 NRFLTTELLTASFGL
+8 
-23 QASPKPSSNPIIK
+23 P
-36 NMGKIKI
+36 KIKI

-64 IKELIENAVD
+64 VKELIENAVD
-74 AGSTSIR
+74 AESTSIR
-81 VEIRAG
+81 VEVRAG

-120 IEDLECIQTFGFRG
+120 IEDLEQIQTFGFRG

-148 LTRTADALE
+148 LTRTPDALM
-157 GTKVSVEGGVFR
+157 GTKVNADGGGVR

-180 HMSINNLFYN
+180 HMSVNNLFYN

-210 QVTWAALAH
+210 QVTWTALAH
-219 PNIHFSLT
+219 PNIQFSLT
-227 HNGRSILDVRAC
+227 HNSRSILDVRAC

-249 YGKEFADNLIEFTEE
+249 YGKEFAENLIEFTEE
-264 LPDLKIYGL
+264 LPDLKMYGL

-279 TKPNR
+279 TKANR
-284 EYQLFFL
+284 AYQLFFL
-291 NQRPIRSRIIGAALT
+291 NQRPIRSHIISAALT
-306 EALDAMVAKGRQP
+306 EAFNSMIAKDRQP
-319 VALLFLTLEPETVD
+319 VALLFLTLEPEMVD

-352 SGIVRILRNAV
+352 SGIVRMLRNAI

-369 PKIETP
+369 PKIETRV
-375 AEPTQSEE
+375 EPSQSEE
-383 DAETRDTSIQQRI
+383 NVASRDTRLSQRVP
-396 STPRHIPTARGQR
+396 TPRHISGSPPVTGKGQGTIPAAQTQR
-409 ATTPVAR
+409 TQTPSVPPRQTEDSSAQSEITDVPEGQTPVA
-416 TQRTETPPVPT
+416 
-427 QEVGDGEQE
+427 
-436 TEIIDASAV
+436 SAGV
-445 QAPSTPTEIVVQ
+445 VVQ
-457 PPQQE
+457 PPQQ
-462 IPDGVNLSLLDFEDV
+462 IPEEANLSLLDFEDV
-477 QLKTNLFKTYIVAE
+477 QLKTNLFKTYIVVE
-491 AGDKI
+491 ARDKI

-509 YERFVNQMQA
+509 YERFVNQM
-519 EGIPVQG
+519 ETDGIPVQG

-535 TPQQLSI
+535 TPQHLGT
-542 LKVHGDIFNKLGFD
+542 LKIHGDIFKKLGFD

-568 AIPSPLPTRV
+568 AIPSSLPTRV
-578 AAQTITDLLDK
+578 AAQTVTDLLDK
-589 LPEAPHTE
+589 LPAAPHTD
-597 VQLPEAIDNAL
+597 VQIPEAIDNAL
-608 ITLACKSAVKAG
+608 ITLSCKSAVKAG
-620 DTLDTKEMINLIKEL
+620 DSLDTKEMINLLKEL

>member
-1 MDADLSE
+1 M
-8 NRFLTTELLTASFGL
+8 
-23 QASPKPSSNPIIK
+23 P
-36 NMGKIKI
+36 KIKI

-74 AGSTSIR
+74 AESTSIR
-81 VEIRAG
+81 VEVRAG

-120 IEDLECIQTFGFRG
+120 IEDLEQIQTFGFRG

-148 LTRTADALE
+148 LTRTPEALI
-157 GTKVSVEGGVFR
+157 GTKVNVDGGVFR
-169 SVQESGCSPGT
+169 SVEESGCSPGT
-180 HMSINNLFYN
+180 HMSVNNLFYN

-195 KFLKTDTTEMNHVTN
+195 KFLKTDTTEMNHVTR
-210 QVTWAALAH
+210 QVTWTALAH
-219 PNIHFSLT
+219 PNIQFSLT
-227 HNGRSILDVRAC
+227 HNNRSILDVRAC
-239 DSHLERVRLL
+239 DSHLERVRLI
-249 YGKEFADNLIEFTEE
+249 YGKEFADNLIEFTEK
-264 LPDLKIYGL
+264 LPDLKMYGL

-291 NQRPIRSRIIGAALT
+291 NQRPIRSPIIAAALT
-306 EALDAMVAKGRQP
+306 EALSSMIAKDRQP
-319 VALLFLTLEPETVD
+319 VALLFLTLDPEAVD

-352 SGIVRILRNAV
+352 SGIVRMLRNAI

-369 PKIETP
+369 PKIETTVEP
-375 AEPTQSEE
+375 SQAEATAKHRDIGLPQRVSTPITRKGQHAQFRGQPSAISGQSEN
-383 DAETRDTSIQQRI
+383 
-396 STPRHIPTARGQR
+396 
-409 ATTPVAR
+409 PV
-416 TQRTETPPVPT
+416 
-427 QEVGDGEQE
+427 E
-436 TEIIDASAV
+436 TESGDSRLQTSHTSPTTDNRQSVAS
-445 QAPSTPTEIVVQ
+445 SDIVVQ
-457 PPQQE
+457 PPQQQ
-462 IPDGVNLSLLDFEDV
+462 IPEDADLSLLDFENV
-477 QLKTNLFKTYIVAE
+477 QLKTNLFKTYIVVE

-509 YERFVNQMQA
+509 YERFVNQMKA
-519 EGIPVQG
+519 DGIPVQG

-535 TPQQLSI
+535 TAQQLGT
-542 LKVHGDIFNKLGFD
+542 LKIHGDIFKKLGFD

-568 AIPSPLPTRV
+568 AIPAPLPTRV
-578 AAQTITDLLDK
+578 AAQTVTDLLDK
-589 LPEAPHTE
+589 LPTQPHTE
-597 VQLPEAIDNAL
+597 VQIPEAIDNAL

-620 DTLDTKEMINLIKEL
+620 DTLDTKEMINLLKEL

>member
-1 MDADLSE
+1 MLRLTGYHRETKWNDAQIL
-8 NRFLTTELLTASFGL
+8 
-23 QASPKPSSNPIIK
+23 IIK
-36 NMGKIKI
+36 NMSKIKI

-64 IKELIENAVD
+64 VKELIENAVD
-74 AGSTSIR
+74 AEGTSIR
-81 VEIRAG
+81 VEVRAG

-120 IEDLECIQTFGFRG
+120 IEDLEQIQTFGFRG

-148 LTRTADALE
+148 LTRTPDALI
-157 GTKVSVEGGVFR
+157 GTKVNVDGGVFR
-169 SVQESGCSPGT
+169 SVEESGCSPGT
-180 HMSINNLFYN
+180 HMSVNNLFYN

-195 KFLKTDTTEMNHVTN
+195 KFLKTDTTEMNHVTK
-210 QVTWAALAH
+210 QVTWTALAH

-227 HNGRSILDVRAC
+227 HNSRSILDVRAC
-239 DSHLERVRLL
+239 DSHLERVRLV

-264 LPDLKIYGL
+264 LPDLKMYGL

-291 NQRPIRSRIIGAALT
+291 NQRPIRSPIISAALT
-306 EALDAMVAKGRQP
+306 EALSSMIAKDRQP
-319 VALLFLTLEPETVD
+319 VALLFLTLDPEAVD

-352 SGIVRILRNAV
+352 SGIVRMLRNAI

-369 PKIETP
+369 PKIET
-375 AEPTQSEE
+375 AVEPSQSEE
-383 DAETRDTSIQQRI
+383 AAKQRGTGLSRRI
-396 STPRHIPTARGQR
+396 STSRHVPQR
-409 ATTPVAR
+409 TTPI
-416 TQRTETPPVPT
+416 TQTQQTPIDSRHQTVDDREETETTEASEAQTPVTPP
-427 QEVGDGEQE
+427 
-436 TEIIDASAV
+436 
-445 QAPSTPTEIVVQ
+445 EIVVQ
-457 PPQQE
+457 PPQQ
-462 IPDGVNLSLLDFEDV
+462 IPEDADLSLLDFEHI
-477 QLKTNLFKTYIVAE
+477 QLKTNLFKTYIVVE
-491 AGDKI
+491 ARDKI

-509 YERFVNQMQA
+509 YERFVNQMKTD
-519 EGIPVQG
+519 GIPVQG

-535 TPQQLSI
+535 TAEQLGT
-542 LKVHGDIFNKLGFD
+542 LKIHGDIFKKLGFD

-568 AIPSPLPTRV
+568 AIPAPLPTRV
-578 AAQTITDLLDK
+578 AAQTVTDLLDK
-589 LPEAPHTE
+589 LPTQPHTE
-597 VQLPEAIDNAL
+597 VEIPEAIDNAL

-620 DTLDTKEMINLIKEL
+620 DTLDTKEMINLLKEL

-650 IVEMGRDELER
+650 IIEMGRDELER

>member
-1 MDADLSE
+1 M
-8 NRFLTTELLTASFGL
+8 
-23 QASPKPSSNPIIK
+23 P
-36 NMGKIKI
+36 KIKI

-64 IKELIENAVD
+64 VKELIENAID
-74 AGSTSIR
+74 AGGTSIR

-87 GKRLIHVSDNGSGM
+87 GKRLIRVSDNGIGM
-101 EREDALL
+101 QREDALL

-120 IEDLECIQTFGFRG
+120 IEDLERIHTFGFRG

-157 GTKVSVEGGVFR
+157 GTKVDVEGGVFR

-195 KFLKTDTTEMNHVTN
+195 KFLKTDTTEMNHIAN

-219 PNIHFSLT
+219 PKIHFSLT
-227 HNGRSILDVRAC
+227 HNGRSILDVRSC
-239 DSHLERVRLL
+239 DSYLERVRLL
-249 YGKEFADNLIEFTEE
+249 YGREFAENLIEFTEE
-264 LPDLKIYGL
+264 LPDLKMYGL

-306 EALDAMVAKGRQP
+306 EALNAMVAKDRQP

-352 SGIVRILRNAV
+352 SGVVRMLRDAL
-363 HKAKYI
+363 HKTKYI

-375 AEPTQSEE
+375 IEPTHSGGDTEN
-383 DAETRDTSIQQRI
+383 RDVSLPQRVA
-396 STPRHIPTARGQR
+396 SLGSVSGTGRGQR
-409 ATTPVAR
+409 TTPIPQVQHR
-416 TQRTETPPVPT
+416 QTPPVTP
-427 QEVGDGEQE
+427 QE
-436 TEIIDASAV
+436 TENRDQASET
-445 QAPSTPTEIVVQ
+445 QTPSTQHGRGNLAPTIVVQ
-457 PPQQE
+457 PPQQRM
-462 IPDGVNLSLLDFEDV
+462 PDDANLSLLDFENV
-477 QLKTNLFKTYIVAE
+477 QLKTNLFKTYIVVE

-509 YERFVNQMQA
+509 YERFVNQV
-519 EGIPVQG
+519 ETDGIPVQG
-526 LLLPVTLEA
+526 LLLPVTLEV
-535 TPQQLSI
+535 TPQQLGV
-542 LKVHGDIFNKLGFD
+542 LKIHGDIFKKLGFD

-568 AIPSPLPTRV
+568 AIPSPLPTRI
-578 AAQTITDLLDK
+578 AAQTVMDLLDK
-589 LPEAPHTE
+589 LPEAPHTD
-597 VQLPEAIDNAL
+597 VQIPEAIDNAL

-620 DTLDTKEMINLIKEL
+620 DTLDTKEMMNLIKEL